1 MVKKT
6 GLTGLLAAGAAAM
19 TLGACQPGNNVVGYN
34 AQPSGGG
41 FNVYE
46 VRQNRDTGVLTQSR
60 NSVGYVNRSGCGRLD
75 IGGRN
80 YEGCIRDFNAK
91 AAALLS
97 SGRLITP
104 QQARRQLSRVSSGG
118 NGGGST
124 SGGNSG
130 GGNSGG
136 GNSGGGNS
144 GGNSGGHS
152 FVYPEQTVDVDY
164 AFDATSIDFFSRKG

>member
-6 GLTGLLAAGAAAM
+6 GLTGLLAASVAAM
-19 TLGACQPGNNVVGYN
+19 TLGACQLGNNVVGYN

-46 VRQNRDTGVLTQSR
+46 VRRNRDTGVLNQSR
-60 NSVGYVNRSGCGRLD
+60 NSVGYVNRSGCGTLRV
-75 IGGRN
+75 GGTN
-80 YEGCIRDFNAK
+80 YSGCIRGFNAED
-91 AAALLS
+91 AALLS

-104 QQARRQLSRVSSGG
+104 QEARRQLSRVSNGG

-124 SGGNSG
+124 N

-144 GGNSGGHS
+144 GGNSGGGNS
-152 FVYPEQTVDVDY
+152 GGGNCGG
-164 AFDATSIDFFSRKG
+164 IGDFF